1 MSNFVKKLKDNRIL
15 KKFIWLFPV
24 LYLYEVIMGF
34 NGAQFTIRGMSIR
47 IILFCITVAVL
58 GLYCLWVV
66 CSSKMSLLKRKDSQP
81 FFFDFLRPFD
91 YVVVGFLFIN
101 LIWATAVPLLV
112 RGNMTFGLKDYSTL
126 LVLVLYFPVV
136 FLMRNNK
143 LNFKT
148 VENIFYAFTIVLAV
162 WHSVMYIGD
171 IIHSG
176 FYKSYYDFID
186 IISFGTAVRTDVVYG
201 FGIVRIIQ
209 TTSVL
214 LLPGIFISLKK
225 LVTGSLLHSV
235 SLLIFTFAI
244 CVTYT
249 KSIWFGYL
257 AGLFI
262 CFIGCLIF
270 AGEKSKRLRIGATF
284 VLSLLIIVVL
294 NSTVFNNT
302 IYERA
307 LNTVSADNSIEILQ
321 QELGNVED
329 DKVKEELSNKLK
341 DALGT
346 QEANSMR
353 AKQNNAL
360 FEKWSENKLFGI
372 GYGGYAENSIR
383 NEQAPYM
390 YESTLP
396 ALLMKIGVLG
406 CLGWLVFIALATITS
421 IKVSWKENRLDAFF
435 WLGIALSYA
444 MAVQTNPFL
453 FTFPGITILLYLLI
467 IFQDKKSNT

>member
-1 MSNFVKKLKDNRIL
+1 MSAFLSKIKENKVVKNL
-15 KKFIWLFPV
+15 IWLFPAW
-24 LYLYEVIMGF
+24 YLYEVIMGF
-34 NGAQFTIRGMSIR
+34 NGYQFTIAGKSIR
-47 IILFCITVAVL
+47 IVLFCLAL
-58 GLYCLWVV
+58 LALCSYCLYVV
-66 CSSKMSLLKRKDSQP
+66 LSSKMSILKRKDTVP
-81 FFFDFLRPFD
+81 FFFDFIRPFD

-112 RGNMTFGLKDYSTL
+112 RGNMAFGLKDYSTL

-136 FLMRNNK
+136 FLMRNNR

-171 IIHSG
+171 TIHSG
-176 FYKSYYDFID
+176 FYESYYDFID

-201 FGIVRIIQ
+201 FGIIRVIQ

-214 LLPGIFISLKK
+214 LLPGVFISLKK
-225 LVTGSLLHSV
+225 LVNGSLLHSV

-270 AGEKSKRLRIGATF
+270 AGEKRKRLRVGATF

-307 LNTVSADNSIEILQ
+307 LNTVGAYNSIGVLQ
-321 QELGNVED
+321 QELENAED
-329 DKVKEELSNKLK
+329 DKTKEELSNKLK

-346 QEANSMR
+346 QEANSIR

-360 FEKWSENKLFGI
+360 LEKWSENKVFGI
-372 GYGGYAENSIR
+372 GYGGYAEKSIR
-383 NEQAPYM
+383 NEQFPYM

-406 CLGWLVFIALATITS
+406 CLGWLVFIALTTITS
-421 IKVSWKENRLDAFF
+421 IKVSWKGNRLNAFF

-467 IFQDKKSNT
+467 IFQDKKSNI